1 MREVNPD
8 NTSRAKAFRMWMQS
22 PMPMV
27 TLLKRLNVRRLVRLA
42 RRKNLKFNM
51 LMCYCIGRAASR
63 IPEFLLL
70 PQNNKL
76 FQYDKLAVNI
86 VVTTASGEIST
97 CDVPFSDDIKQFNE
111 DYLRLTQQVYDSGE
125 AYELGCEYSIIGT
138 SALSQYFID
147 GAVNQYSGIYNNP
160 FMAWGRYRKCW
171 LKVELPVS
179 FQFHHAQMDGAQAAE
194 FLERLQ
200 AEIDTVKL

>member
-1 MREVNPD
+1 MREVNPE

-27 TLLKRLNVRRLVRLA
+27 TLLKRLNVKRLVRLA
-42 RRKNLKFNM
+42 KRKNFKFNM

-63 IPEFLLL
+63 IPEFYIL
-70 PQNNKL
+70 PKDGKL
-76 FQYDKLAVNI
+76 FQYDRLAVNL

-97 CDVPFSDDIKQFNE
+97 CDVPFSADIQQFNN
-111 DYLRLTQQVYDSGE
+111 DYLRLTHQVYDSGE
-125 AYELGCEYSIIGT
+125 AYELGSEYNIIGT

-147 GAVNQYSGIYNNP
+147 GAVNQYSGIFNNP
-160 FMAWGRYRKCW
+160 FMAWGRYRKEW
-171 LKVELPVS
+171 FKIELPVS
-179 FQFHHAQMDGAQAAE
+179 LQFHHAQMDGAQAAE

-200 AEIDTVKL
+200 TEINDIKP